1 MSATLWVA
9 KEVGVKKDN
18 IGEKKEPWWKRR
30 FESDKD
36 QSEKGYQQAGKGK
49 TKRNWRKR
57 KEKD

>member
-1 MSATLWVA
+1 MAATLWVA

-30 FESDKD
+30 FESDKT
-36 QSEKGYQQAGKGK
+36 SLSQQAGKGK